1 MGERERLSLA
11 VSGILEFESLI
22 NVDQKD
28 IQVVAYSFEG
38 PDEIRPTWELAIR
51 TASELCPSLKD
62 DDAHEGDWSM
72 NLFTLE
78 GLWEF
83 PEIPAEQPNS
93 PGGGKRFATSN

>member
-11 VSGILEFESLI
+11 VSGILEFENLI

-28 IQVVAYSFEG
+28 IQVVAYSFGE
-38 PDEIRPTWELAIR
+38 PDEIRPTWELAIKA
-51 TASELCPSLKD
+51 ASELLPSLKD
-62 DDAHEGDWSM
+62 DDAHQGDWSM

-93 PGGGKRFATSN
+93 PGGENRFAASR

>member
-11 VSGILEFESLI
+11 VSGILEFENLI

-28 IQVVAYSFEG
+28 IQVVAYSFGE

-51 TASELCPSLKD
+51 AASELLPSLKD
-62 DDAHEGDWSM
+62 DDAHQGDWSM

-93 PGGGKRFATSN
+93 PGGENRFAASR